1 MSYLNAVRLHF
12 AGQFQANVST
22 VNNDPVHFR
31 NSTFQP
37 SFQWQEGQG
46 SQMNPPNGWFNPEGD
61 GGFRLLG
68 CKITSAWT
76 QSGPVGPDDPVLS
89 SQIADSDDRVCGKL
103 VDLDPQQQLVSEI
116 WGMQIRLSD
125 RTGSDLLTGD
135 FLEAPFIDLW
145 DRAVGAS
152 GNGDVDGGAAYQ
164 SVLQN
169 LVWGDVSSSPFLTQL
184 KALVESEIAAGGEG
198 SLSIKFN
205 LDGINLDFRSPSFM
219 CGRIVG
225 TIGPTAPGEPR
236 HMVLGRHFVA
246 SQSRALVPPQSF
258 FYPTGSLNF
267 CAGVIDQAAGSLYLD
282 LGNALPTTIPDGP
295 MFDLG
300 NLTVHAMTTNQGAV
314 SLGSIPSQGA
324 HGYASQMNWYE
335 GCAGVVVLPLNA
347 AQLAAAATSQLT
359 ISGTIPN
366 GFVTFV
372 SETSGGGYVR
382 ADKYVYRV
390 TPGESVDVTFYAMQ
404 WGQPL
409 ADFDIQFVQDPSQLQ
424 PGAPL
429 LSEQPSPAYLNV
441 ATPADAIKFAS
452 TATTDQN
459 GKAVLTINTSN
470 PETPRWAG
478 PTDFGL
484 DGQVYGVRASFKYS
498 SDPNANNPVAP
509 SDPVDPWDFVSIL
522 LWSEFKTSDPVQWS
536 EIQPILQQYANL
548 YPVMNRFL
556 NLGDLDSV
564 KKNLRLLKLAFG
576 LAPSDPNSMPVT
588 RDLSKQ
594 KRQAL
599 LSWLANPVGAPTLPL
614 PPPAPSAAVAP
625 STAAVPS
632 TQRAFAALGKG
643 GKTAAAARR
652 LIRQGAKK

>member
-12 AGQFQANVST
+12 AGQFQANVSS
-22 VNNDPVHFR
+22 VNNDPEHFR
-31 NSTFQP
+31 NSTFEP
-37 SFQWQEGQG
+37 NFQRLQG
-46 SQMNPPNGWFNPEGD
+46 PGMNPPNGWFNPEGD

-76 QSGPVGPDDPVLS
+76 QSGPVGANDPVLS
-89 SQIADSDDRVCGKL
+89 SKIADSDDRVCGKL

-116 WGMQIRLSD
+116 WGLQVRLSD
-125 RTGSDLLTGD
+125 QMGANLLTGD

-145 DRAVGAS
+145 DRAIGAS

-169 LVWGDVSSSPFLTQL
+169 LVWGDVSKSSFLTQL
-184 KALVESEIAAGGEG
+184 KALVESGIAAGGKG

-219 CGRIVG
+219 CGRIAG
-225 TIGPTAPGEPR
+225 TIGPAAPGEPR
-236 HMVLGRHFVA
+236 YMVLGRHFVA
-246 SQSRALVPPQSF
+246 YRSQASVPVQNF
-258 FYPTGSLNF
+258 FYPAGSLNF
-267 CAGVIDQAAGSLYLD
+267 CAGVIDRAASNLYLD
-282 LGNALPTTIPDGP
+282 LGNALPTTVPGGP

-300 NLTVHAMTTNQGAV
+300 DLTVHAVNGAV

-324 HGYASQMNWYE
+324 HGYASQTNWYE

-359 ISGTIPN
+359 ISGAIPN
-366 GFVTFV
+366 SVI
-372 SETSGGGYVR
+372 SEASGGGYVR

-404 WGQPL
+404 WGRPL

-452 TATTDQN
+452 TATTDRN

-470 PETPRWAG
+470 PGAPRWAG
-478 PTDFGL
+478 PADFGL
-484 DGQVYGVRASFKYS
+484 DGQVYGIRASFKYS
-498 SDPNANNPVAP
+498 AAPNANNPVAP
-509 SDPVDPWDFVSIL
+509 SDAVAPWDFVSIL
-522 LWSEFKTSDPVQWS
+522 LWSEFKTSNPVQWS

-556 NLGDLDSV
+556 DLGDLDSV

-594 KRQAL
+594 KRKAL
-599 LSWLANPVGAPTLPL
+599 LSWLANPVGPPT
-614 PPPAPSAAVAP
+614 PPSPAPP
-625 STAAVPS
+625 VPS
-632 TQRAFAALGKG
+632 TTVTPSTQQAFAALSKG

>member
-12 AGQFQANVST
+12 AGQFQTNVST
-22 VNNDPVHFR
+22 VNNDPEHFR
-31 NSTFQP
+31 NSTFEP
-37 SFQWQEGQG
+37 NFQWLQG
-46 SQMNPPNGWFNPEGD
+46 PGMNPPNGWFNPEGD

-68 CKITSAWT
+68 CKVTSAWT
-76 QSGPVGPDDPVLS
+76 KSGPVGADDPVLS
-89 SQIADSDDRVCGKL
+89 SKIADSDDRVCGKL
-103 VDLDPQQQLVSEI
+103 ADLDSQQQLVSEI
-116 WGMQIRLSD
+116 WGLQVRLID
-125 RTGSDLLTGD
+125 RTGVNLLTGD

-145 DRAVGAS
+145 DRALGAS

-164 SVLQN
+164 SILQN

-184 KALVESEIAAGGEG
+184 KALVEGEIAAGGKG
-198 SLSIKFN
+198 NLSIKFN
-205 LDGINLDFRSPSFM
+205 LDGINLDFRSASFM
-219 CGRIVG
+219 CGRIAG
-225 TIGPTAPGEPR
+225 TIGPSAPGEPC

-246 SQSRALVPPQSF
+246 YHTQALMPQEN
-258 FYPTGSLNF
+258 FYYPAGSLNF
-267 CAGVIDQAAGSLYLD
+267 CAAVVDPAASSLYLD
-282 LGNALPTTIPDGP
+282 LGNALPTTVPGGP

-300 NLTVHAMTTNQGAV
+300 DLTVYAMSNQGPV
-314 SLGSIPSQGA
+314 PLGSIPSQGA
-324 HGYASQMNWYE
+324 HGYASQSNWYD
-335 GCAGVVVLPLNA
+335 GCAGVVGLALNA
-347 AQLAAAATSQLT
+347 GQLAAAATSQLT
-359 ISGTIPN
+359 ISGGIPN
-366 GFVTFV
+366 SFI
-372 SETSGGGYVR
+372 SEASGGGYVR

-424 PGAPL
+424 AGAPL
-429 LSEQPSPAYLNV
+429 PSEQPSPAYLNV

-459 GKAVLTINTSN
+459 GKVVLTINTSD
-470 PETPRWAG
+470 PGRPRWAG

-484 DGQVYGVRASFKYS
+484 DGQVYGIRASFKYS

-509 SDPVDPWDFVSIL
+509 SDAVDPWDFVSIL

-556 NLGDLDSV
+556 DLGDLDSV

-576 LAPSDPNSMPVT
+576 LTPSDPNSMPVT

-599 LSWLANPVGAPTLPL
+599 LSWLANPVGAPTPPL

>member
-22 VNNDPVHFR
+22 VNNDPEHFR
-31 NSTFQP
+31 NSTFQQN
-37 SFQWQEGQG
+37 FQWLQG
-46 SQMNPPNGWFNPEGD
+46 PGMNPPNGWFNPEGD

-76 QSGPVGPDDPVLS
+76 QSGPVGANDPVLS
-89 SQIADSDDRVCGKL
+89 SKIADSDDRVCGKL
-103 VDLDPQQQLVSEI
+103 ADLDPQQQLVSEI
-116 WGMQIRLSD
+116 WGLQVRLTD
-125 RTGSDLLTGD
+125 RMGANLLTGD

-184 KALVESEIAAGGEG
+184 KALVENEIAAGGKG

-219 CGRIVG
+219 CGRIAG
-225 TIGPTAPGEPR
+225 TIGPSAPGEPR
-236 HMVLGRHFVA
+236 YMVLGRHFVA
-246 SQSRALVPPQSF
+246 YRTQALMPQENF
-258 FYPTGSLNF
+258 FYPAGSLNF
-267 CAGVIDQAAGSLYLD
+267 CAGVIDQAASSLYLD
-282 LGNALPTTIPDGP
+282 LGNALPTTVPGGP
-295 MFDLG
+295 MSDLG
-300 NLTVHAMTTNQGAV
+300 DLTVYAMTNQGPLP
-314 SLGSIPSQGA
+314 LGAIPSQGA
-324 HGYASQMNWYE
+324 HGYASQTNWY
-335 GCAGVVVLPLNA
+335 GGGAGVVGLPLNA

-359 ISGTIPN
+359 ISGAIPN
-366 GFVTFV
+366 SFV
-372 SETSGGGYVR
+372 SEASGGGYVR

-390 TPGESVDVTFYAMQ
+390 TPGENVDVTFYATQ

-409 ADFDIQFVQDPSQLQ
+409 ADFQIQFVQDPSQLQ

-429 LSEQPSPAYLNV
+429 PSEQPSPSYLNV

-459 GKAVLTINTSN
+459 GKAVLTIQTSD
-470 PETPRWAG
+470 PRKPRWAG
-478 PTDFGL
+478 PADFGL
-484 DGQVYGVRASFKYS
+484 DGQVYGVRASFTYS
-498 SDPNANNPVAP
+498 ADPNANNPVAP
-509 SDPVDPWDFVSIL
+509 SDAVDPWDFVSIL
-522 LWSEFKTSDPVQWS
+522 LWSEFKASDPVQWS

-556 NLGDLDSV
+556 DLGDLDSV
-564 KKNLRLLKLAFG
+564 KKNLRLLQLTFG

-599 LSWLANPVGAPTLPL
+599 LSWLANPVGAPT
-614 PPPAPSAAVAP
+614 PPPSPPAALAAVAP
-625 STAAVPS
+625 SIAAVPS
-632 TQRAFAALGKG
+632 TQQAFAALGKG

>member
-22 VNNDPVHFR
+22 VNNDPEHFR
-31 NSTFQP
+31 NSTFQQN
-37 SFQWQEGQG
+37 FQWLQG
-46 SQMNPPNGWFNPEGD
+46 PGMNPPNGWFNPEGD

-76 QSGPVGPDDPVLS
+76 QSGPVGANDPVLS
-89 SQIADSDDRVCGKL
+89 SKIADSDDRVCGKL
-103 VDLDPQQQLVSEI
+103 ADLDPQQQLVSEI
-116 WGMQIRLSD
+116 WGLQVRLTD
-125 RTGSDLLTGD
+125 RMATNLLTGD
-135 FLEAPFIDLW
+135 FLEAPFFDLW

-169 LVWGDVSSSPFLTQL
+169 LVWGDVSNSPFLTQL
-184 KALVESEIAAGGEG
+184 KALVESEIAAGGKG

-219 CGRIVG
+219 RGRIAG
-225 TIGPTAPGEPR
+225 TIGPSAPGEPR
-236 HMVLGRHFVA
+236 YMVLGRHFVA
-246 SQSRALVPPQSF
+246 YRSQALMPQENF
-258 FYPTGSLNF
+258 FYPAGSLNF
-267 CAGVIDQAAGSLYLD
+267 CAGVIDQAASSLYLD
-282 LGNALPTTIPDGP
+282 LGNALPTTVPGGP
-295 MFDLG
+295 MSDLG
-300 NLTVHAMTTNQGAV
+300 DLTVYAMTNQGPLP
-314 SLGSIPSQGA
+314 LGSIPSQGA
-324 HGYASQMNWYE
+324 HGYASQTNWYE
-335 GCAGVVVLPLNA
+335 GCAGVVGLPLNA

-359 ISGTIPN
+359 ISGAIPN
-366 GFVTFV
+366 SFV
-372 SETSGGGYVR
+372 SEASGGGYVR

-390 TPGESVDVTFYAMQ
+390 TPGENVDVTFYATQ

-409 ADFDIQFVQDPSQLQ
+409 ADFQIQFVQDPSQLQ

-429 LSEQPSPAYLNV
+429 PSEQPSPSYLNV

-459 GKAVLTINTSN
+459 GKAVLTIQTSD
-470 PETPRWAG
+470 PKKPRWAG
-478 PTDFGL
+478 PADFGL
-484 DGQVYGVRASFKYS
+484 DGQVYGIRASFPYNA
-498 SDPNANNPVAP
+498 DPNANNPVAP
-509 SDPVDPWDFVSIL
+509 SDAVDPWDFVSIL

-548 YPVMNRFL
+548 YPVMNRFFD
-556 NLGDLDSV
+556 LGDLDSV
-564 KKNLRLLKLAFG
+564 KKNLHLLQLTFG

-599 LSWLANPVGAPTLPL
+599 LSWLANPVGAPT
-614 PPPAPSAAVAP
+614 PPPSPPAALAAVAP
-625 STAAVPS
+625 SIAAVPS
-632 TQRAFAALGKG
+632 TQQAFAALGKG